1 MYLFNTKEYKNID
14 QVKNE
19 RNLVHKR
26 SLLAAASW
34 CRRSRTTAEE
44 TLRRAATRKRPL
56 LRRRRR
62 SENLESF
69 LILNNYQ
76 ITYRSTTNYLRNFI
90 ETAKIIKIFHLELY
104 QFLAL
109 ISFAFLNFKR
119 NEQKTSNW
127 KHQKWNLDLNKYY
140 QNKLLKKTINSE
152 QIYDGFALKL

>member
-76 ITYRSTTNYLRNFI
+76 ITYRLSLKSTTNYLRNFI
-90 ETAKIIKIFHLELY
+90 ETAKIIKIFHFERY

-119 NEQKTSNW
+119 KEQKTENI
-127 KHQKWNLDLNKYY
+127 KYE
-140 QNKLLKKTINSE
+140 I
-152 QIYDGFALKL
+152 